1 MGNWKTLTME
11 ANERIKQAE
20 LFIGAKRLVEPFSY
34 APTVVSYEPEEI
46 KEIIRTT
53 EKQNIVIL
61 MSGDTGFY
69 SGTKKLLLHLKEWE
83 VKIYPGISSISYLA
97 ALVGISWEDAKIL
110 SLHGREESLEEALF
124 QYDKVFLLT
133 AGKIDIL
140 CQRLTLHGF
149 GDYDIYIGE
158 QLSYPEERITIAKV
172 KEVQQ
177 FESNPLA
184 CCFLIA
190 NGEKKRRASFGI
202 EDELFIRGSVPI
214 TKSEIRAVTMSK
226 LSLRKTDIVYDIG
239 AGTGSVSVEMAIAA
253 SQGRVY
259 AVECQE
265 EAQQLI
271 EQNKEKFQLENLELV
286 KGMAPDAIEFLPK
299 PDVAFLGGTKGNM
312 EKILTVLQQK
322 NPNIHLV
329 INAITLETV
338 FHALEILK
346 KLEFK
351 NLELVQVFP
360 ARAKQV
366 GTYHMMS
373 ALNPVF
379 LITADGAVD

>member
-1 MGNWKTLTME
+1 M
-11 ANERIKQAE
+11 
-20 LFIGAKRLVEPFSY
+20 IGAKRLIEPFSH
-34 APTVVSYEPEEI
+34 ASTVISYRPEEI
-46 KEIIRTT
+46 RAVVEQTDKE
-53 EKQNIVIL
+53 EIVIV

-69 SGTKKLLLHLKEWE
+69 SGTKKLLQYLEEWE
-83 VKIYPGISSISYLA
+83 VKIYPGISSISYLSA
-97 ALVGISWEDAKIL
+97 QIGISWEDAKIL
-110 SLHGREESLEEALF
+110 SLHGREENLEEALF

-133 AGKIDIL
+133 AGKMNEL
-140 CQRLTLHGF
+140 CQRLTSHGF

-158 QLSYPEERITIAKV
+158 WLSYPQERITIGKV
-172 KEVQQ
+172 REMQQ
-177 FESNPLA
+177 LESNPLA

-190 NGEKKRRASFGI
+190 NGEKKRRTSFGI
-202 EDELFIRGSVPI
+202 GDELFVRGNVPI
-214 TKSEIRAVTMSK
+214 TKSEIRAVTLSK

-253 SQGRVY
+253 SMGKVY

-286 KGMAPDAIEFLPK
+286 KGMAPDVMNNLPK

-312 EKILTVLQQK
+312 EQILTILQQK
-322 NPNIHLV
+322 NPDIHLV
-329 INAITLETV
+329 INAITLETMSQ
-338 FHALEILK
+338 ALEILK
-346 KLEFK
+346 KLKFR
-351 NLELVQVFP
+351 NLDLVQLFP

-366 GTYHMMS
+366 GSYHMMT

-379 LITADGAVD
+379 LITADGMGE

>member
-1 MGNWKTLTME
+1 M
-11 ANERIKQAE
+11 
-20 LFIGAKRLVEPFSY
+20 IGAKRLIEPFSH
-34 APTVVSYEPEEI
+34 ASTVISYRPEKIRAVVEQTDKEEI
-46 KEIIRTT
+46 V
-53 EKQNIVIL
+53 IV

-69 SGTKKLLLHLKEWE
+69 SGTKKLLQYLEEWE
-83 VKIYPGISSISYLA
+83 VKIYPGISSISYLSA
-97 ALVGISWEDAKIL
+97 QIGISWEDAKIL
-110 SLHGREESLEEALF
+110 SLHGREENLEEALF

-133 AGKIDIL
+133 AGKMDEL
-140 CQRLTLHGF
+140 CQRLTSHGF

-158 QLSYPEERITIAKV
+158 WLSYPQERITIGKV
-172 KEVQQ
+172 REMQQ
-177 FESNPLA
+177 LESNPLA

-202 EDELFIRGSVPI
+202 GDELFVRGNVPI
-214 TKSEIRAVTMSK
+214 TKSEIRAVTLSK

-253 SQGRVY
+253 SMGKVY

-286 KGMAPDAIEFLPK
+286 KGMAPDVMNNLPK

-312 EKILTVLQQK
+312 EKILTILQQK

-329 INAITLETV
+329 INAITLETMSQ
-338 FHALEILK
+338 ALEILK
-346 KLEFK
+346 KLKFR
-351 NLELVQVFP
+351 NLDLVQLFP

-366 GTYHMMS
+366 GKYHMMT

-379 LITADGAVD
+379 LITADGMAE

>member
-1 MGNWKTLTME
+1 M
-11 ANERIKQAE
+11 
-20 LFIGAKRLVEPFSY
+20 IGAKRLIEPFSH
-34 APTVVSYEPEEI
+34 APTVISYRPEEI
-46 KEIIRTT
+46 RAVVEQTDKE
-53 EKQNIVIL
+53 EIVIV

-69 SGTKKLLLHLKEWE
+69 SGTKKLLQYLEEWE
-83 VKIYPGISSISYLA
+83 VKIYPGISSISYLSA
-97 ALVGISWEDAKIL
+97 QIGISWEDAKIL
-110 SLHGREESLEEALF
+110 SLHGREENLEETLF

-133 AGKIDIL
+133 AGKMNEL
-140 CQRLTLHGF
+140 CQRLTSHGF

-158 QLSYPEERITIAKV
+158 WLSYPQERITIGKV
-172 KEVQQ
+172 REMQQ
-177 FESNPLA
+177 LESNPLA

-202 EDELFIRGSVPI
+202 GDELFVRGNVPI
-214 TKSEIRAVTMSK
+214 TKSEIRAVTLSK

-253 SQGRVY
+253 SMGKVY

-286 KGMAPDAIEFLPK
+286 KGMAPDVMNNLPK

-312 EKILTVLQQK
+312 EQILTILQQK
-322 NPNIHLV
+322 NPSIHLV
-329 INAITLETV
+329 INAITLETMSQ
-338 FHALEILK
+338 ALETLK
-346 KLEFK
+346 KLKFR
-351 NLELVQVFP
+351 NLDLVQLFP

-366 GTYHMMS
+366 GSYHMMT

-379 LITADGAVD
+379 LITADGMVE